1 MDLRLLMP
9 CILPNCS
16 FNDCAV
22 ALLVSS
28 YSPSRLDGMWRVA
41 GPRVDKG
48 AWSEAL
54 SFGNIEAVWAV
65 HLISVHLGLLN
76 LVVALPLSP
85 FIGNYL
91 ILFPSIR
98 NPPMP

>member
-1 MDLRLLMP
+1 M
-9 CILPNCS
+9 
-16 FNDCAV
+16 
-22 ALLVSS
+22 
-28 YSPSRLDGMWRVA
+28 A

-54 SFGNIEAVWAV
+54 SFRNVEALWAV

-76 LVVALPLSP
+76 LVVALRLSP

-91 ILFPSIR
+91 IKLLFPPYVIR
-98 NPPMP
+98 PCHNP